1 MLLQNLLNKV
11 VVRLRGENFQIDKF
25 SNKDILRIFLSR
37 FYMFFR
43 GLLRINLLTLRKGFF
58 FLGRR
63 VSLVGI
69 EKISFGKTITVGNNV
84 KISTIGASSFSI
96 GDNFTLRDGS
106 IIDSF
111 GSLKLKSGS
120 LIIGNNVGIS
130 EYVYIAVRGNIVIGN
145 DVIIGPSVKIF
156 SENHSFLVDSKPFR
170 LQEEQRDEVSI
181 GNNVWIGANVV
192 ILPGVIIGDNTVI
205 AAGAVVTKSFES
217 NVLLAGS
224 PARIIRNLI

>member
-1 MLLQNLLNKV
+1 MSLQNLLNKLV
-11 VVRLRGENFQIDKF
+11 IRLRGENFQIDKF
-25 SNKDILRIFLSR
+25 TNNDLLRIFLSR
-37 FYMFFR
+37 FWMFSR
-43 GLLRINLLTLRKGFF
+43 GLIRINLLSLRKGIF
-58 FLGRR
+58 FLGKR
-63 VSLVGI
+63 VSLVGV
-69 EKISFGKTITVGNNV
+69 EKIFFGKTITIGNNV
-84 KISTIGASSFSI
+84 KISSIGASSFSR
-96 GDNFTLRDGS
+96 GNNFTLRDGS

-156 SENHSFLVDSKPFR
+156 SENHSFLVESRPFR
-170 LQEEQRDEVSI
+170 LQSEKREDVNI

-224 PARIIRNLI
+224 PASIIRNLI